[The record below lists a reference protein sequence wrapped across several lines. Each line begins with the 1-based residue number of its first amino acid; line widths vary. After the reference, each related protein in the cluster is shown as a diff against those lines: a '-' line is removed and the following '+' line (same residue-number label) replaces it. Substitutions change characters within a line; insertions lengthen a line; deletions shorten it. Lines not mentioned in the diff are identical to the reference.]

1 MEHYFSIAGA
11 VVKISCDGD
20 KLFTDA
26 GGLENF
32 RVSAQPWDHE
42 VFCDLTDEMPAPE
55 GKMVFSDPGRLVFET
70 AGGTSSWI
78 GPVQQSYAD
87 AHIWVRR
94 EKNTSTA
101 LFLRRLV
108 GDRIG
113 IRSVLNALES
123 EHLAV
128 IQGGFLLHGSCI
140 CHKGKA
146 IVFTAPSGT
155 GKSTQAEL
163 WRIHRNVT
171 VINGDRI
178 MLRSGQYGWEAVGIP
193 FCGSS
198 GIRENRILPLAAV
211 VALSQAPV
219 TAVAPLTGVRAF
231 RKIWEGCTLQ
241 TWNRQDVDRCAG
253 YVEAL
258 LGSVPVFHL
267 ACTPDISAVEA
278 LEAVLNQ

>member
-11 VVKISCDGD
+11 VVKISGDGD

-26 GGLENF
+26 GALENF
-32 RVSAQPWDHE
+32 RISDQSWDHE
-42 VFCDLTDEMPAPE
+42 IFCDLTDEMPEPE
-55 GKMVFSDPGRLVFET
+55 GSLVFSDPSRLVFET
-70 AGGTSSWI
+70 AAGTTSWI
-78 GPVQQSYAD
+78 GPVHQSYAD

-94 EKNTSTA
+94 EKNISTA
-101 LFLRRLV
+101 LFLRQLV
-108 GDRIG
+108 GDRIS
-113 IRSVLNALES
+113 IRSVMNAIEP

-128 IQGGFLLHGSCI
+128 AQGGFLLHASCI

-146 IVFTAPSGT
+146 IIFTAPSGT

-163 WRIHRNVT
+163 WRIHRGAT

-178 MLRSGQYGWEAVGIP
+178 MLRSGECGWEAVGIP

-211 VALSQAPV
+211 VTLSQGPV
-219 TAVAPLTGVRAF
+219 TTVAPLTGARAF
-231 RKIWEGCTLQ
+231 SRIWEGCTVQ
-241 TWNRQDVDRCAG
+241 TWNRQDVDRCSK
-253 YVEAL
+253 YVEVL
-258 LGSVPVFHL
+258 LGSVPIFHL

-278 LEAVLNQ
+278 LESVLN

>member
-11 VVKISCDGD
+11 VVKISGDGD

-26 GGLENF
+26 SELENF
-32 RVSAQPWDHE
+32 RVPAQTWDHE
-42 VFCDLTDEMPAPE
+42 IFCDLTDEMPAPE
-55 GKMVFSDPGRLVFET
+55 GKMVYSDPSRLVFET
-70 AGGTSSWI
+70 AGGTTNWI
-78 GPVQQSYAD
+78 GSVQRSYAD
-87 AHIWVRR
+87 AYIWVRR
-94 EKNTSTA
+94 ENNTSTA
-101 LFLRRLV
+101 LFLRRVV
-108 GDRIG
+108 GDRVS
-113 IRSVLNALES
+113 IRAVLNALEP

-128 IQGGFLLHGSCI
+128 AQGGFLLHASCI

-163 WRIHRNVT
+163 WRIHRGAT

-178 MLRSGQYGWEAVGIP
+178 MLRSGQFGWEAVGIP

-211 VALSQAPV
+211 VSLGQAPV
-219 TAVAPLTGVRAF
+219 TTITPLTGARAF
-231 RKIWEGCTLQ
+231 RSIWEGCTLQ
-241 TWNRQDVDRCAG
+241 IWNRQDVDRCAS
-253 YVEAL
+253 YVGAL
-258 LGSVPVFHL
+258 LESVPVLHL

-278 LEAVLNQ
+278 LEAELNR